1 MPVVEESVFINRP
14 PEDVFQYLTK
24 TENIPIWDSSVIQ
37 AQQVEDGPVGLGTR
51 SKGTSK
57 VLGRQFDWLTENVHF
72 DPPKQTVIRSVEGK
86 FDFTISN
93 VLEPEAG
100 GTRFTYRVEVNSGMG
115 GFFGKLA
122 DPLVQK
128 AHARTVRANLDTLA
142 DLLGEHPG
150 GI

>member
-1 MPVVEESVFINRP
+1 MPVVEERVFINRP
-14 PEDVFQYLTK
+14 PGEVFQFLIK
-24 TENIPIWDSSVIQ
+24 TENIPIWDSSVIRAEQ
-37 AQQVEDGPVGLGTR
+37 LDDGLVGPGTR

-57 VLGRQFDWLTENVHF
+57 ILGRQFDWVTENVHF
-72 DPPKQTVIRSVEGK
+72 DPPKQTVIRSVDGK
-86 FDFTISN
+86 FGFTISN
-93 VLEPEAG
+93 ILEPEAG
-100 GTRFTYRVEVNSGMG
+100 GTRLTYRLEVDSGLG

-142 DLLGEHPG
+142 DLLTEHPD